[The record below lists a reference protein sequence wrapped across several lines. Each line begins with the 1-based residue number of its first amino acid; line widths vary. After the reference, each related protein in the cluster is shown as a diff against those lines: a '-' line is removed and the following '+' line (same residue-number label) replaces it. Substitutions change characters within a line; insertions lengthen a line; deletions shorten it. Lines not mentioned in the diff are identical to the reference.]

1 MKRTLEGFLLFLEA
15 GGRSSRTLQSY
26 EQRVGYLLAFLGER
40 GIVEVEVV
48 QPGDLDA
55 YVVGLRRRELSPSS
69 IAGYIQAVKTFFA
82 WCVRRDYLTR
92 SPADHLR
99 KPKLERGGRSP
110 VMAREDLVRLIGAA
124 ERPRDLAVLLFL
136 ADTGCRVG
144 ELVNLKLGDV
154 DLVERA
160 AQVNGKTGGRG
171 LDFTERTAQAVEAWL
186 TVRDGPEETLFGLTG
201 NGVRL
206 MLRRLGARAGVVGR
220 CNPHSIRHLVGQ
232 AWLDDGAN
240 LEIVRQKLGH
250 KDIQVTAMFYSHQ
263 DRTRVKAASER
274 YSLVRDGAG
283 GKGP

>member
-1 MKRTLEGFLLFLEA
+1 MKQILEGFLLFLEA

-82 WCVRRDYLTR
+82 WCVRRGYLER
-92 SPADHLR
+92 SPAEHLK
-99 KPKLERGGRSP
+99 KPRLEHGGRSKA
-110 VMAREDLVRLIGAA
+110 MDRGDLGRLLAA
-124 ERPRDLAVLLFL
+124 AVQPRDLAVLLFL

-144 ELVNLKLGDV
+144 ELVKLKLADV
-154 DLVERA
+154 NLGECEAR
-160 AQVNGKTGGRG
+160 VNGKSGGRQV
-171 LDFTERTAQAVEAWL
+171 DFTERTVRAVEAWL
-186 TVRDGPEETLFGLTG
+186 TVRDGPEETLFGMTG

-206 MLRRLGARAGVVGR
+206 MLRRLGARAGVTGR
-220 CNPHSIRHLVGQ
+220 VNPHSIRHLVGQ

-263 DRTRVKAASER
+263 DRTRVKAASGK
-274 YSLVRDGAG
+274 YSLVRAGAG
-283 GKGP
+283 GK